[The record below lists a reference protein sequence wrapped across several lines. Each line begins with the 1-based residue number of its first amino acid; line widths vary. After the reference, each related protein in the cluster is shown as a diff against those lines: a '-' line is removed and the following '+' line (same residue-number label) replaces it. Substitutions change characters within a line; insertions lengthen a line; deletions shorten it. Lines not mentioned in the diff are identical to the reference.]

1 MNRFEDECINNYN
14 YTLLDTYYEF
24 DGKRIIEWNKHSSNM
39 EYTNLK
45 YITEILNIK
54 QMRLESLMKHREEI
68 GKLLKRID
76 EQQFIIKQLQE
87 ENKELKNWKKR
98 IIEYLTDWF
107 NKTEYLS
114 VLYKIN
120 EIRSEIGLDSDE

>member
-1 MNRFEDECINNYN
+1 
-14 YTLLDTYYEF
+14 
-24 DGKRIIEWNKHSSNM
+24 
-39 EYTNLK
+39 
-45 YITEILNIK
+45 
-54 QMRLESLMKHREEI
+54 MRLESLMKHREEI